1 MRLASIANSVLNA
14 RIVRLAVTLA
24 VAPVLV
30 LGSLCVETML
40 IHYDGHDI
48 HTHAVASK
56 DVDRWLKAAVH
67 RHSGHDHDCQ
77 AHDPRDHGDEFFIVV
92 DLPVAVAK
100 GRTSGIASLILASA
114 TTIACPRRHT
124 GRTGLPAM
132 DTVETASIHG
142 GTFDDAPYLCR
153 TRSVSRI
160 LQANHALLL

>member
-1 MRLASIANSVLNA
+1 MRLTSIANSVLNA

-30 LGSLCVETML
+30 LGSLSVETML

-56 DVDRWLKAAVH
+56 DIDRLLKAAAH
-67 RHSGHDHDCQ
+67 QHFSHDHDCQ
-77 AHDPRDHGDEFFIVV
+77 AHDPHDHGDEFFIVV

-100 GRTSGIASLILASA
+100 ARSSGIASLVLVS
-114 TTIACPRRHT
+114 TTTTPCPAVTPIAV
-124 GRTGLPAM
+124 
-132 DTVETASIHG
+132 VETASIQG
-142 GTFDDAPYLCR
+142 GTFDDEPTLGR

>member
-114 TTIACPRRHT
+114 TTTPCPSVT
-124 GRTGLPAM
+124 PM
-132 DTVETASIHG
+132 DILETASIHG
-142 GTFDDAPYLCR
+142 GTFDDAPYLPQTR
-153 TRSVSRI
+153 TVSRI